1 MSQPALVTKRLMC
14 LSAPFRGRALL
25 WALLAGSAL
34 LSTARAQGRVQD
46 PEFGKLLE
54 NLLSHDVPETS
65 VAEARQQAGILF
77 LDAREIEEYQ
87 VSHVPDARWVGYD
100 DFSLERLQGVAKDR
114 PIVVYC
120 SVGYRS
126 ERVAEKLIGAG
137 FTRVSNLYGGIFE
150 WANQD
155 CPLENLQGKTRAVHT
170 YSLGWS
176 KWVKAAEKVY

>member
-1 MSQPALVTKRLMC
+1 MNPVRSISNRPWRPA
-14 LSAPFRGRALL
+14 FL
-25 WALLAGSAL
+25 WALLAGLAF
-34 LSTARAQGRVQD
+34 LSTAQAQGRVQD

-54 NLLSHDVPETS
+54 NLLSHDVPESS
-65 VAEARQQAGILF
+65 VAEVRQQGGILF

-87 VSHVPDARWVGYD
+87 VSHVPEARWVGYD

-126 ERVAEKLIGAG
+126 ERVAEKLMAGG

-150 WANQD
+150 WANQG
-155 CPLENLQGKTRAVHT
+155 CPLENREGPTRAIHT
-170 YSLGWS
+170 YNRAWS
-176 KWVKAAEKVY
+176 KWVKAGDKVY